1 MLYGFK
7 CLANG
12 ECYIFGEYQGFTDA
26 NGFHPEQVLMSRM
39 YMPGVGVNELS
50 SPQAPIR
57 VWPNPGSGSI
67 NVAYEGHG
75 TAMARFFDLQG
86 RMVLQRALGSGTTSL
101 DVSSLSQGVYT
112 ILAVRADGT
121 RSATK
126 WIKQ

>member
-39 YMPGVGVNELS
+39 YMPDVGINSYTGATATLH
-50 SPQAPIR
+50 
-57 VWPNPGSGSI
+57 VWPNPGTGSVHVTSDEHQI
-67 NVAYEGHG
+67 A
-75 TAMARFFDLQG
+75 TIRFHDLQG
-86 RMVLQRALGSGTTSL
+86 RVVLQRTSGSGTTSI
-101 DVSSLSQGVYT
+101 DVSSLPQGMYT
-112 ILAVRADGT
+112 VAVVRADGT